1 MAAQWGGEKMTE
13 GHDNFSAMQ
22 SRTAERRRLR
32 LGKRRG
38 GVFSAS
44 ASSSPPFLLFWWNG
58 TITLLFSLSTSSCHP
73 RVRRPITHP
82 GDRPEERGGE
92 TPSERERPEGEPTGQ
107 NASKRWE
114 EKKFPENNIWD
125 ELRLLGKK
133 CMCGF
138 NKIMQ
143 QIELFRCCFNPRAL
157 T

>member
-1 MAAQWGGEKMTE
+1 MAAQCGGEKMTE

-32 LGKRRG
+32 LGKEARG
-38 GVFSAS
+38 SFLRLRLFLSFFPALLVEWDHHASFSS
-44 ASSSPPFLLFWWNG
+44 LDIIMSSPR
-58 TITLLFSLSTSSCHP
+58 SSAHNSP
-73 RVRRPITHP
+73 GRPAGGKGGGDPERTREARRRTD
-82 GDRPEERGGE
+82 GAKCFKKMGG
-92 TPSERERPEGEPTGQ
+92 
-107 NASKRWE
+107 
-114 EKKFPENNIWD
+114 KKIPENNIWD